1 MNGLALRME
10 RIDELSQLETGWLG
24 NAEGKRINPEVVAI
38 VRSLVS
44 SLDKSMLPLPAI
56 FPMAD
61 EPGMSLAWRFPAM
74 NVTLRIYSTEEI
86 ELSRFNP
93 CEGPQTRRENRQN
106 ILFGSTKSA
115 EDTLRC
121 WLKDK

>member
-1 MNGLALRME
+1 MKGLALRME
-10 RIDELSQLETGWLG
+10 RIDELAKLETGWLG
-24 NAEGKRINPEVVAI
+24 NAEGKRINPEVVAM

-44 SLDKSMLPLPAI
+44 SLDKSTLPLPAI

-61 EPGMSLAWRFPAM
+61 EPGVSLAWRFPAM

-93 CEGPQTRRENRQN
+93 REDPQTRREKRQSITFN
-106 ILFGSTKSA
+106 GM
-115 EDTLRC
+115 EDVGGTLRC
-121 WLKDK
+121 WLKAK